1 MALTREE
8 KERLTNRLLYF
19 LSQAPQGLTTRQ
31 LQEQTGEMSQE
42 QIVDLLKS
50 SRHVPLPRTATEGGS
65 INIAPNLW
73 NLKKYVPG
81 SEGDEDL
88 KRRIELG
95 SRNCDFLAIEQWYEG
110 RDQAAK

>member
-8 KERLTNRLLYF
+8 KERLTNRVLYF

-31 LQEQTGEMSQE
+31 LQEQAGELSQE
-42 QIVDLLKS
+42 QIMDLLKS
-50 SRHVPLPRTATEGGS
+50 SRHVPLPKAATEGGS
-65 INIAPNLW
+65 TSIAPNLW
-73 NLKKYVPG
+73 RLTKYIPG

-95 SRNCDFLAIEQWYEG
+95 SRNL
-110 RDQAAK
+110 

>member
-1 MALTREE
+1 MALTI
-8 KERLTNRLLYF
+8 KEREQKTNRLLYF

-31 LQEQTGEMSQE
+31 LQEQADELSKE

-50 SRHVPLPRTATEGGS
+50 SRHVPLPKAATECDS

-73 NLKKYVPG
+73 RLTKYIPG

-95 SRNCDFLAIEQWYEG
+95 LP
-110 RDQAAK
+110 

>member
-1 MALTREE
+1 MALTI
-8 KERLTNRLLYF
+8 KEREQKTNRLLYF

-31 LQEQTGEMSQE
+31 LQEQTGEMSKE

-50 SRHVPLPRTATEGGS
+50 SRHVPLPRAATEGGS
-65 INIAPNLW
+65 TSIAPNLW
-73 NLKKYVPG
+73 RLTKYIPG

>member
-1 MALTREE
+1 MALTI
-8 KERLTNRLLYF
+8 KEREQKTNRLLYF

-31 LQEQTGEMSQE
+31 LQEQTGELSKE
-42 QIVDLLKS
+42 QIVDWLKS
-50 SRHVPLPRTATEGGS
+50 SRHVPLPKAATEGGS
-65 INIAPNLW
+65 TSIAPKLW

-95 SRNCDFLAIEQWYEG
+95 SRNL
-110 RDQAAK
+110 

>member
-50 SRHVPLPRTATEGGS
+50 SCHVPLPRAATEGGGTS
-65 INIAPNLW
+65 IVPNLW
-73 NLKKYVPG
+73 KLTKYIPG
-81 SEGDEDL
+81 GEGDEDL

-95 SRNCDFLAIEQWYEG
+95 SRNL
-110 RDQAAK
+110 